1 MSDSTASS
9 AERAERRRKG
19 FLLFGVVVVIGALA
33 YGGWWWLNGR
43 TSESTDDAYIA
54 GNIVAITSRENAT
67 VNALYADNTQQVH
80 QGQLLI
86 EMDPSVPEVNM
97 RAAEANLARA
107 ARAVRGTF
115 ASADSYAAQ
124 LQQAE
129 VTLAQAK
136 SDYQRRQAAL
146 AGAVSGEELGHARDA
161 VQAAEAAVN
170 SARGGLAQA
179 QSGIAGVDVAHN
191 PDVLAAEAQLRAA
204 AIVLAHMKIAAPV
217 DGVIAQRTVQVGQRV
232 NAGAPLMAVVPLS
245 HVWVDANFKEG
256 QLARMRIGQPVQV
269 TTDIYG
275 SKVVYHGR
283 VVGLGAGS
291 GSAFSIL
298 PPQNA
303 SGNWIKIV
311 QRVPVRIALDAG
323 ELKDNPLRIGLS
335 VTATVDVHDQSGPRA
350 TDAAPVNVMRGN
362 TGDDVDAEVDARV
375 KKILA
380 ANSEA
385 MPKLADQSP
394 PDQNPPPRSRRTRHH
409 QAAKRGGTH
418 LSHSAQAR

>member
-1 MSDSTASS
+1 MSDIS
-9 AERAERRRKG
+9 AVSAQRAERRRKG
-19 FLLFGVVVVIGALA
+19 FLLFGAVVILAGLA
-33 YGGWWWLNGR
+33 YGGWWLLAGR
-43 TSESTDDAYIA
+43 FSESTDDAYVA
-54 GNIVAITSRENAT
+54 GNIVAVTSRENAT
-67 VNALYADNTQQVH
+67 VTALYADNTQQVH

-86 EMDPSVPEVNM
+86 EMDPSVAQVNM

-115 ASADSYAAQ
+115 ASADSYSAQ
-124 LQQAE
+124 LEQAE
-129 VTLAQAK
+129 VALAQAK

-179 QSGIAGVDVAHN
+179 QSGIAGMDVAHN

-204 AIVLAHMKIAAPV
+204 AIVLAHMKIVAPV
-217 DGVIAQRTVQVGQRV
+217 DGIVAQRTVQVGQRV

-245 HVWVDANFKEG
+245 NVWVDANFKEV
-256 QLARMRIGQPVQV
+256 QLARMRIGQPVKI

-275 SKVVYHGR
+275 GKVVFHGR
-283 VVGLGAGS
+283 VAGLGAGS

-311 QRVPVRIALDAG
+311 QRVAVRIALEPA
-323 ELKDNPLRIGLS
+323 ELNDNPLRVGLS
-335 VTATVDVHDQSGPRA
+335 VTASVDVRDQSGPRA
-350 TDAAPVNVMRGN
+350 TDAAAVGVMRGN
-362 TGDDVDAEVDARV
+362 TGENVDAKVNALV

-380 ANSEA
+380 ANS
-385 MPKLADQSP
+385 
-394 PDQNPPPRSRRTRHH
+394 
-409 QAAKRGGTH
+409 
-418 LSHSAQAR
+418 AQAR

>member
-1 MSDSTASS
+1 MSDITGAS
-9 AERAERRRKG
+9 AERSAQRAERRRKG
-19 FLLFGVVVVIGALA
+19 FLLFGAIIVLGTLA
-33 YGGWWWLNGR
+33 YGGWWLLAGR
-43 TSESTDDAYIA
+43 FSESTDDAYVA
-54 GNIVAITSRENAT
+54 GNIVAVTSRENAT
-67 VNALYADNTQQVH
+67 VTALYADNTQAVR

-86 EMDPSVPEVNM
+86 EMDPSVADVNM

-107 ARAVRGTF
+107 ARSVRGTF
-115 ASADSYAAQ
+115 ASADSYSAQ

-129 VTLAQAK
+129 VALAQAK
-136 SDYQRRQAAL
+136 NDYQRRQAAL

-161 VQAAEAAVN
+161 VAAAEAAVN

-179 QSGIAGVDVAHN
+179 QSGIAGLDVAHN

-204 AIVLAHMKIAAPV
+204 AIALAHMKVVAPV
-217 DGVIAQRTVQVGQRV
+217 DGVIAQRTVQLGQRV

-245 HVWVDANFKEG
+245 HVWIDANFKEV
-256 QLARMRIGQPVQV
+256 QLARMRIGQPVKI

-275 SKVVYHGR
+275 SKVAYHGKIA
-283 VVGLGAGS
+283 GLGAGS

-311 QRVPVRIALDAG
+311 QRVPVRIALDPN

-350 TDAAPVNVMRGN
+350 ADAAPVGAMRTN
-362 TGDDVDAEVDARV
+362 TGDDVDAKVNALV

-380 ANSEA
+380 ANSIR
-385 MPKLADQSP
+385 
-394 PDQNPPPRSRRTRHH
+394 N
-409 QAAKRGGTH
+409 
-418 LSHSAQAR
+418 

>member
-1 MSDSTASS
+1 MSEISAAS
-9 AERAERRRKG
+9 AQRAERRRNG
-19 FLLFGVVVVIGALA
+19 FLLFGAVVLVGGLA
-33 YGGWWWLNGR
+33 YGAWWWLSGR
-43 TSESTDDAYIA
+43 YSETTDDAYVA
-54 GNIVAITSRENAT
+54 GNIVSVTSRENAT
-67 VNALYADNTQQVH
+67 VTALYADNTQQVR

-86 EMDPSVPEVNM
+86 EMDPSVAEVTM

-107 ARAVRGTF
+107 ARAVRGTL

-124 LQQAE
+124 LEQAQ

-136 SDYQRRQAAL
+136 ADYQRRQAAL
-146 AGAVSGEELGHARDA
+146 SGAVSGEELGHARDA

-179 QSGIAGVDVAHN
+179 QSGIAGVDVAHT

-204 AIVLAHMKIAAPV
+204 AIVLAHMKIVAPV

-245 HVWVDANFKEG
+245 NVWVDANFKEV
-256 QLARMRIGQPVQV
+256 QLARMRIGQPVEI

-283 VVGLGAGS
+283 VAGLGAGS

-311 QRVPVRIALDAG
+311 QRVPVRIALDAK
-323 ELKDNPLRIGLS
+323 ELTDNPLRIGLS
-335 VTATVDVHDQSGPRA
+335 VTARVDVQDQSGPRA
-350 TDAAPVNVMRGN
+350 TQAAPVGVMRGN
-362 TGDDVDAEVDARV
+362 TGEDVDAQVNALV
-375 KKILA
+375 KKILS
-380 ANSEA
+380 ANSDA
-385 MPKLADQSP
+385 MPVQGMAADP
-394 PDQNPPPRSRRTRHH
+394 APEARAPVHHIRRHKV
-409 QAAKRGGTH
+409 AKRGK
-418 LSHSAQAR
+418 SHARRPAQAR

>member
-1 MSDSTASS
+1 MSDIASS

-19 FLLFGVVVVIGALA
+19 FLLFGAVVVIGGLA

-179 QSGIAGVDVAHN
+179 QSGIAGLDVAHN

-323 ELKDNPLRIGLS
+323 ELRDNPLRIGLS
-335 VTATVDVHDQSGPRA
+335 VTVTVDVHDQSGPRA

-362 TGDDVDAEVDARV
+362 IGDDVDAEVDARV

-385 MPKLADQSP
+385 MPNLAVQAA
-394 PDQNPPPRSRRTRHH
+394 PDQKRSASPRLRRSHRV
-409 QAAKRGGTH
+409 AAKRGGSH